1 MALGQDASHPG
12 TGNRSLEG
20 QYVFTKMN
28 RTKPLQRL
36 RNFEE
41 SLGESERKAEN
52 LRQEQKLQS
61 EAFAVQSRAQESLQL
76 SIEIS
81 QALLDKA
88 AASASNL
95 QVMVEDAV
103 SKYTDLPIFT
113 GPWGQHSA
121 WTVSAVLFSIIG
133 ALNPRVALAV
143 LFIGSSK

>member
-1 MALGQDASHPG
+1 M
-12 TGNRSLEG
+12 T
-20 QYVFTKMN
+20 
-28 RTKPLQRL
+28 
-36 RNFEE
+36 
-41 SLGESERKAEN
+41 LGESEQKAEN
-52 LRQEQKLQS
+52 LRQEQRLQA
-61 EAFAVQSRAQESLQL
+61 EAFAAQSRAQESLQL

-95 QVMVEDAV
+95 QSMVEAAI

-121 WTVSAVLFSIIG
+121 WTISAVLFSVLG

-143 LFIGSSK
+143 LFIGTSK